1 MSSQLLRKYIDII
14 VERESKELDE
24 KWGKETK
31 VSPEEKGK
39 YKGKSVAELRKAYNA
54 LKAKGPHP
62 KGSAEFGKMHE
73 LAFAIRAKTGWGK
86 VS

>member
-14 VERESKELDE
+14 SEREAKELDE
-24 KWGKETK
+24 KWGTETK
-31 VSPEEKGK
+31 VNPEEKGK
-39 YKGKSVAELRKAYNA
+39 YKDKSVAELRKAYNA

-62 KGSAEFGKMHE
+62 KGSPESGRMHE